1 MNNNMLSLSD
11 EVIGK
16 IIRELYTAYEINL
29 RNMFNDSTTELF
41 ISPRQVV
48 DVLHRHGLEE
58 YASQIYILFG
68 GLYAGCAGRVGN
80 VLHEVNTWVAA
91 YHMANELGVN
101 VSEVDPEKA
110 LEYYGNKG

>member
-16 IIRELYTAYEINL
+16 IIRELYTEYEINL
-29 RNMFNDSTTELF
+29 RNMFNDSTTELL
-41 ISPRQVV
+41 ISPRLVV

-68 GLYAGCAGRVGN
+68 GLYAGCAGQVGN

-91 YHMANELGVN
+91 YRMANELDVN
-101 VSEVDPEKA
+101 VSEVDLEKA